1 MLLMSVINIVIN
13 KFVAFIEAQSPHLGI
28 VLDRTSERGDKNLK
42 TDQFFRNIVTWQKR
56 IFG

>member
-28 VLDRTSERGDKNLK
+28 VLDRTPEEEVVLK
-42 TDQFFRNIVTWQKR
+42 TDLF
-56 IFG
+56 